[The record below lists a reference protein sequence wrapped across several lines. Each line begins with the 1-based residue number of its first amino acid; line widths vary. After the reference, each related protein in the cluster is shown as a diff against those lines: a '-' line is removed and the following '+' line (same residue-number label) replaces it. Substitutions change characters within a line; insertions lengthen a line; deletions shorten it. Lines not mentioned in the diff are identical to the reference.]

1 MNLKLGTLNFEPF
14 LHPLVTNP
22 AFLFRRYF
30 IRGRRF
36 VRGGFMHKYTVNE
49 SEKMLMGCVIA
60 GGNKV
65 ENLKSGQIT
74 LKR

>member
-1 MNLKLGTLNFEPF
+1 MKFETLNFEPF

-22 AFLFRRYF
+22 TFLFRRYF
-30 IRGRRF
+30 IRRERF
-36 VRGGFMHKYTVNE
+36 ATGWFLHKYTVNE